1 MSTPTK
7 VQGPAQGSNPNKRP
21 LQGTPD
27 RLPPTRP
34 LPFCRKTSLARF
46 LDSRS
51 KRHKK
56 LPAGMEGSES
66 KKSHLSGGSKATD
79 DLKDGC
85 EFTMLGSQSSISMK
99 DDGDGVSSMGED
111 TGAGLDMKNMN
122 MEHQALPMET

>member
-1 MSTPTK
+1 MHVVKDLDCWFIHPFAETVGQLSF
-7 VQGPAQGSNPNKRP
+7 KRA
-21 LQGTPD
+21 LICTG
-27 RLPPTRP
+27 
-34 LPFCRKTSLARF
+34 C
-46 LDSRS
+46 
-51 KRHKK
+51 RHKK